1 MEIFVPRESEAGES
15 RTALIPSD
23 AVKLCDLG
31 MSLKVEQSLGIDSGY
46 FDEEYAQAGA
56 EIIRDRASA
65 MAGADVVFRVLKP
78 HPEEIGNLK
87 KGALHLSFLNPFTES
102 ALVAKAQKA
111 AVSLVSM
118 ELMPRTSIAQKMD
131 ALSSQA
137 NLAGYYSVLK
147 AAACMNKA
155 IPMMMT
161 PAGTLSPARF
171 FIVGV
176 GVAGLQAIA
185 TAKRLGARVEAYDT
199 RPIVEEQV
207 RSLGARFVRID
218 LGETEETKEGYA
230 RQLTLDQIQLQR
242 NEVARICARSD
253 VVITTAKVFGRKAP
267 LIITKAM
274 VKEMRPGSIIVDLA
288 VDSGGNVEESRLN
301 QEVIAENNVRILG
314 YGNLENSVP
323 YHASQVFSFNLR
335 SFIERFWD
343 SESQTLKLNLE
354 DDILKGCLLTHQGE
368 IVNETLKAHMKEATT
383 QASSRV

>member
-1 MEIFVPRESEAGES
+1 
-15 RTALIPSD
+15 
-23 AVKLCDLG
+23 

-199 RPIVEEQV
+199 R
-207 RSLGARFVRID
+207 
-218 LGETEETKEGYA
+218 
-230 RQLTLDQIQLQR
+230 
-242 NEVARICARSD
+242 
-253 VVITTAKVFGRKAP
+253 
-267 LIITKAM
+267 
-274 VKEMRPGSIIVDLA
+274 
-288 VDSGGNVEESRLN
+288 
-301 QEVIAENNVRILG
+301 
-314 YGNLENSVP
+314 
-323 YHASQVFSFNLR
+323 
-335 SFIERFWD
+335 
-343 SESQTLKLNLE
+343 
-354 DDILKGCLLTHQGE
+354 
-368 IVNETLKAHMKEATT
+368 AH
-383 QASSRV
+383 R

>member
-1 MEIFVPRESEAGES
+1 
-15 RTALIPSD
+15 
-23 AVKLCDLG
+23 
-31 MSLKVEQSLGIDSGY
+31 MS
-46 FDEEYAQAGA
+46 
-56 EIIRDRASA
+56 
-65 MAGADVVFRVLKP
+65 KP
-78 HPEEIGNLK
+78 
-87 KGALHLSFLNPFTES
+87 T
-102 ALVAKAQKA
+102 
-111 AVSLVSM
+111 
-118 ELMPRTSIAQKMD
+118 
-131 ALSSQA
+131 
-137 NLAGYYSVLK
+137 
-147 AAACMNKA
+147 
-155 IPMMMT
+155 T
-161 PAGTLSPARF
+161 PG
-171 FIVGV
+171 
-176 GVAGLQAIA
+176 
-185 TAKRLGARVEAYDT
+185 
-199 RPIVEEQV
+199 PIVEEQV